1 MEQQSNRINWL
12 LFIGIMLIA
21 ANLRAPITS
30 VGVVLPAIKDTL
42 NLSNTAVSFISIIP
56 LLAFAIISSLVAKVS
71 HRFGM
76 ARSLFVALLLILF
89 GVILRSITEVSLLYI
104 GTILIGVGIAF
115 GNVLAPGMIKSKF
128 PYRIGI
134 MTGYYTVVMN
144 IFGALSSYGAAPLLK
159 NYNYNVAL
167 GSIGIVSFIAVLVW
181 TFQLRHHATQKQ
193 VDLSDAVNVWK
204 SPLAWQITLLMGGQS
219 LIFYSLINWLPEF
232 LLSYD
237 IPVSRAGLYL
247 SILQIAIIPF
257 TFVTPIYAARLKNQV
272 LPIAFTGVL
281 FTVAILILMF
291 APRMALLSLILIGI
305 ALGIAFGLVNTLFSL
320 RTESGLTAAKLAGM
334 SQAVGYLFACI
345 GPLFF
350 GILHDWTGQWIV
362 SLSVLLVTGLAI
374 MTIGSR
380 SGRNTTIEKTLEP

>member
-30 VGVVLPAIKDTL
+30 VGVVLPAIKDSL

-76 ARSLFVALLLILF
+76 ERSLFVALLLILF

-159 NYNYNVAL
+159 HYNYNVAL
-167 GSIGIVSFIAVLVW
+167 GSIGIVAFIAVLLW
-181 TFQLRHHATQKQ
+181 TFQLRHHAAQKQ
-193 VDLSDAVNVWK
+193 VDLSEAVNVWK

-237 IPVSRAGLYL
+237 IPVSRARPLF
-247 SILQIAIIPF
+247 IAITNCDYSINF
-257 TFVTPIYAARLKNQV
+257 CYTDLC
-272 LPIAFTGVL
+272 
-281 FTVAILILMF
+281 
-291 APRMALLSLILIGI
+291 
-305 ALGIAFGLVNTLFSL
+305 
-320 RTESGLTAAKLAGM
+320 RTT
-334 SQAVGYLFACI
+334 
-345 GPLFF
+345 
-350 GILHDWTGQWIV
+350 
-362 SLSVLLVTGLAI
+362 
-374 MTIGSR
+374 
-380 SGRNTTIEKTLEP
+380 